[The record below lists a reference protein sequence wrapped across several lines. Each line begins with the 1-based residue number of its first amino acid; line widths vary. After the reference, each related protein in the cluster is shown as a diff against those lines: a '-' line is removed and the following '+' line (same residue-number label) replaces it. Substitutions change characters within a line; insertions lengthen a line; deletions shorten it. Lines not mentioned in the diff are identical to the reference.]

1 MAFRVGQGRGYT
13 IGLERCVSRI
23 GRCSHRKQGRSE
35 TATDMLSSVKVPKQ
49 RHLFQ
54 VECMSLRNIHMLPN
68 VVFIRR

>member
-1 MAFRVGQGRGYT
+1 MAFELAKGAVTQADWSAAFPASVAAHIT
-13 IGLERCVSRI
+13 
-23 GRCSHRKQGRSE
+23 KGRSE

-54 VECMSLRNIHMLPN
+54 VECRSLRNIRVLRN